1 MSVYEL
7 QKAKPLQPEA
17 AGQGVPPSNAPAI
30 VLAAGASARLGAP
43 KALVRLGS
51 RTLIE
56 WAHHHLMVAGC
67 RPVVLV
73 VNPDIEGTVR
83 DLLPEADL
91 VVNHTFSSGRTGS
104 LQTGL
109 HHLNTN
115 GHSLARVVMAPVD
128 RPGWNASVVRALVDG
143 SGCVGAVHANQR
155 GHPVVLDET
164 GVQTVLQAEA
174 SAPLNALVEFSP
186 VEVKAPW
193 LGLNVDTPQQVEVL
207 EGLVDELLLY
217 FAEGEG
223 I

>member
-1 MSVYEL
+1 M
-7 QKAKPLQPEA
+7 
-17 AGQGVPPSNAPAI
+17 PPTTTPAI

-56 WAHHHLMVAGC
+56 WAHHHLRLAGC
-67 RPVVLV
+67 HPVVLV
-73 VNPDIEGTVR
+73 VHPDIEGPVR
-83 DLLPEADL
+83 ALLPEAGV
-91 VVNHTFSSGRTGS
+91 VVNHAFATGRTGS

-109 HHLNTN
+109 RHLNAN

-143 SGCVGAVHANQR
+143 SGCVGAAHANQR

-164 GVQTVLQAEA
+164 GAQTVLQAQA
-174 SAPLNALVEFSP
+174 SAPLNALVEFAP
-186 VEVKAPW
+186 VEVNAPR

-207 EGLVDELLLY
+207 EGLVDELLSY
-217 FAEGEG
+217 FSEGEG

>member
-1 MSVYEL
+1 M
-7 QKAKPLQPEA
+7 
-17 AGQGVPPSNAPAI
+17 PPSNAPAI

-56 WAHHHLMVAGC
+56 WTHHHLTLAGC

-73 VNPDIEGTVR
+73 VHPEIEGPVR
-83 DLLPEADL
+83 ALLPEVDL
-91 VVNHTFSSGRTGS
+91 VVNHAFASGRTGS

-109 HHLNTN
+109 QHLNTN